1 MTRLIGLRIAT
12 AARTLLILAGL
23 LVVSAAVPNVAH
35 ATAGPEIDPGSVGNA
50 VALLTGGLLVLGGLR
65 RKSGPQGE

>member
-1 MTRLIGLRIAT
+1 MNRPIGLRIAT

-35 ATAGPEIDPGSVGNA
+35 ASPPAPEIDPSSAGNT
-50 VALLTGGLLVLGGLR
+50 VAMLIGGLLVFGGMQ
-65 RKSGPQGE
+65 RKRDRS